1 MPTACRCRVWS
12 SASCASTDRLL
23 CPPIAHHAA
32 DRRESL
38 LAWIA
43 RRGAATHTFSLLCG
57 YAIGNFYKQAAGL
70 DEVASQHT
78 HVIGPQSNV
87 VAIEE
92 YASKKSNGNTA
103 K

>member
-1 MPTACRCRVWS
+1 MGVRVS
-12 SASCASTDRLL
+12 S
-23 CPPIAHHAA
+23 HG
-32 DRRESL
+32 SL
-38 LAWIA
+38 VEA
-43 RRGAATHTFSLLCG
+43 RPRTRSLLCG
-57 YAIGNFYKQAAGL
+57 YAIGNFSKQTAGL

-92 YASKKSNGNTA
+92 YASKKFNGNTA